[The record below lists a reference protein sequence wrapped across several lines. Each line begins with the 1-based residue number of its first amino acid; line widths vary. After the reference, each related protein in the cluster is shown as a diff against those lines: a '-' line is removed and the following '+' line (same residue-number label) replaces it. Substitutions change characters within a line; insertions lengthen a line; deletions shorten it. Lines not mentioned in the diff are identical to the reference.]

1 MLVEKFDFIELLRLA
16 IAQSEGKGKIT
27 KHVVLGEIALL
38 PAGAKN
44 GQNYCL
50 NVLILSAL
58 QKSQKQR
65 KFMRPG

>member
-38 PAGAKN
+38 PAGAKKM
-44 GQNYCL
+44 GR
-50 NVLILSAL
+50 ITA
-58 QKSQKQR
+58 
-65 KFMRPG
+65 